1 MSQEDFVKKV
11 FDKKPTV
18 EVLSEYKGQDQKVLF
33 KCKICGHEWEA
44 QARSMLR
51 GLSGCRKCA
60 GSYSYSNEEFLQKL
74 EKINPDIEPLDKYTK
89 NNVKIRLKCKKC
101 GYVWTTTPN
110 KLLSSKTGCSKC
122 AGQVKMKTEDLRE
135 KLKEWN
141 PNIVLLGEF
150 GGVDVKTQVK
160 CKICGN
166 VWESTPS
173 HLKER
178 RGCPICARKYLTSL
192 YVKSKEKFI
201 EEMKKIDPTIEI
213 IGEYVNNRTK
223 IKCRCK
229 DCGNEWEATPSNLL
243 KYRGCPAC
251 SASKGEKFI
260 AYYLKENNIAFIPQK
275 RFDDCK
281 DKRALSFDFYLPSF
295 NICIEFDGQQHFS
308 PDIYFGESEEK
319 AKEDFERL
327 KRRDNI
333 KNNYCAKNNITLI
346 RIPYWEVNNISV
358 LLDKIFNKGRI

>member
-1 MSQEDFVKKV
+1 
-11 FDKKPTV
+11 
-18 EVLSEYKGQDQKVLF
+18 
-33 KCKICGHEWEA
+33 
-44 QARSMLR
+44 
-51 GLSGCRKCA
+51 
-60 GSYSYSNEEFLQKL
+60 
-74 EKINPDIEPLDKYTK
+74 
-89 NNVKIRLKCKKC
+89 
-101 GYVWTTTPN
+101 
-110 KLLSSKTGCSKC
+110 
-122 AGQVKMKTEDLRE
+122 MKTEDLRE

-166 VWESTPS
+166 VWES
-173 HLKER
+173 
-178 RGCPICARKYLTSL
+178 
-192 YVKSKEKFI
+192 
-201 EEMKKIDPTIEI
+201 
-213 IGEYVNNRTK
+213 
-223 IKCRCK
+223 
-229 DCGNEWEATPSNLL
+229 TPSNLL

-281 DKRALSFDFYLPSF
+281 DKRVLPFDFYLPSF
-295 NICIEFDGQQHFS
+295 NMCIEFDGQQHFS
-308 PDIYFGESEEK
+308 PDTYFGESEEK
-319 AKEDFERL
+319 ANEDFERL

-346 RIPYWEVNNISV
+346 RIPYWEVNNISI